1 MKRNNKLFV
10 TVTRN
15 FVKSAIASGNHFS
28 WGVIKPHLK
37 SLKNHLRAEKVMV
50 FAWTLYCC

>member
-15 FVKSAIASGNHFS
+15 FVKSAIASGNRFS

-37 SLKNHLRAEKVMV
+37 SLKNHLRVGKITELA
-50 FAWTLYCC
+50 